1 MKILTSV
8 SDKNVNTNNSG
19 FTINKKE
26 MVTTVLFTATLLP
39 RKPHFRPKPWTSN
52 MEY

>member
-1 MKILTSV
+1 MKILTLISN
-8 SDKNVNTNNSG
+8 KNVNTNNSG

-39 RKPHFRPKPWTSN
+39 RQPHFRPKPYTSK
-52 MEY
+52 